1 MRPRTC
7 PGEPRPEGQRS
18 SLVGV
23 LVTAGVL
30 AALEL
35 VLVVWSAAL
44 VLARLAR
51 GDVTAQLGPFASA
64 SEIAVTRARFDLDRS
79 PGGQCIVWASR
90 AVRID
95 CQACGAGRWRLLSR
109 YLPAGGL
116 HRGAGNRPRACTIG
130 AMKPFSGVFTP
141 IITPFSA
148 DGAIDEAGMRRNV
161 ARWMATPMTGL
172 VVLGSNGEA
181 PQIEDAEAD
190 WVIDI
195 VRSAAPRDRP
205 LIAGTG
211 RESTTATIAATRRAA
226 AAGVDAVL
234 VRTPSFFKAQMT
246 TEVFVRHYTEVADAS
261 PVPVLLYNVTMFT
274 GVTLTV
280 DAVATLASHPN
291 IVGMK
296 ESGSDLGLMA
306 EYIARTPD
314 DFTVLAGS
322 GATLYHALCAGCDGA
337 ILALAALVPRD
348 VVGMAM
354 LLDEGRL
361 DEGRA
366 LQRRLM
372 PLARSVGALHGVPGL
387 KAALELMGFAAG
399 PPRPPLRPVSPKT
412 IDLLRVQLDALG
424 VLEKV

>member
-1 MRPRTC
+1 
-7 PGEPRPEGQRS
+7 
-18 SLVGV
+18 
-23 LVTAGVL
+23 
-30 AALEL
+30 
-35 VLVVWSAAL
+35 
-44 VLARLAR
+44 
-51 GDVTAQLGPFASA
+51 
-64 SEIAVTRARFDLDRS
+64 
-79 PGGQCIVWASR
+79 
-90 AVRID
+90 
-95 CQACGAGRWRLLSR
+95 
-109 YLPAGGL
+109 
-116 HRGAGNRPRACTIG
+116 
-130 AMKPFSGVFTP
+130 MKPFSGIFTP
-141 IITPFSA
+141 IVTPFRG
-148 DGAIDEAGMRRNV
+148 DGTIDEAGMRRNV
-161 ARWMATPMTGL
+161 ARWMATPLTGL

-195 VRSAAPRDRP
+195 VRSAVPRDRP

-234 VRTPSFFKAQMT
+234 VRTPSFFKSQMT
-246 TEVFVRHYTEVADAS
+246 TEVFVRHYTAVADAS

-296 ESGSDLGLMA
+296 ESGSDIGLMA

-322 GATLYHALCAGCDGA
+322 AATLFHALCADCDGA

-348 VVGMAM
+348 VLSMEA
-354 LLDEGRL
+354 LLDEARL
-361 DEGRA
+361 DEARA

-399 PPRPPLRPVSPKT
+399 PPRPPLRPVSPQT
-412 IDLLRVQLDALG
+412 IDLLRAQLDALG